1 MALKGFTRNFKP
13 LEILTEEQVDA
24 IHRGALDVLQVTGVR
39 IEHERALKL
48 FEKNGCKVDYDEM
61 RVRIPPGL
69 VEECLRKAP
78 SSFRLKVREPKND
91 VVFGG
96 NTLYFM
102 SSVGLQTV
110 DLDSWEAR
118 VATRKEIYDA
128 VTVLDALDNCHYLAP
143 YSPYTGFEGVPP
155 VMSMPEGFAAR
166 LRNSTK
172 ATMSGYSMDCEM
184 FHIAMAKAVGTEL
197 TGMCLA
203 SPPLT
208 YFADAIESAF
218 RFVEAGFPLY
228 MSTGEV
234 YGGSGPATIAG
245 SVITSTATLMAAIV
259 LAQLI
264 KPGTRVLPADFTFP
278 MNMQTGAPAFG
289 SIGVSLHQ
297 AVFHQVW
304 RKYEIPAWNGG
315 SGPAFSDSKRIDFQ
329 SGYERAI
336 PTLIIALSGAH
347 CLVLH
352 GGVYGELTY
361 HPVQS
366 ILDDDIAGMVGRFI
380 EGVQVNNDTL
390 AIDLIEEV
398 GPIPGH
404 FLNKEHTR
412 KWWKH
417 EQFMPKVAD
426 RLAYPDWARTG
437 KKSALDY
444 AKERMEEILA
454 THKPTPLTPSQEEEV
469 ERILK
474 EAREYYKKKGLIS
487 DAEWEVYMKT
497 LESPNYP
504 YG

>member
-13 LEILTEEQVDA
+13 LEMLTEEQVEA
-24 IHRGALDVLQVTGVR
+24 IHRGALDVLQQTGMR

-48 FEKNGCKVDYDEM
+48 LEKNGCKVDYEQM

-78 SSFRLKVREPKND
+78 SSFRLKAREPKND
-91 VVFGG
+91 VVLGG
-96 NTLYFM
+96 NTVYFM
-102 SSVGLQTV
+102 ASVGMQAV

-118 VATRKEIYDA
+118 VATRKENYDA
-128 VTVLDALDNCHYLAP
+128 VTVLDALDNCHYIPP
-143 YSPYTGFEGVPP
+143 YGPYFGFEGVPP
-155 VMSMPEGFAAR
+155 VMCHTESLAAR
-166 LRNSTK
+166 LRNSAK
-172 ATMSGYSMDCEM
+172 ATMAGCSKDSEIFDIE
-184 FHIAMAKAVGTEL
+184 MAKAVGTEI

-208 YFADAIESAF
+208 YYADAIEAAF
-218 RFVEAGFPLY
+218 RYVEAGFPLY

-234 YGGSGPATIAG
+234 YGGTGPATIAG
-245 SVITSTATLMAAIV
+245 SVVTSSAELMAAIV
-259 LAQLI
+259 LVQLI
-264 KPGTRVLPADFTFP
+264 KPGARVWAADFTFP

-289 SIGVSLHQ
+289 NIGISLHQ

-304 RKYEIPAWNGG
+304 RKYEIPTLNGG
-315 SGPAFSDSKRIDFQ
+315 SSSFGDSKRIDFQ
-329 SGYERAI
+329 CGYEKAI
-336 PTLIIALSGAH
+336 NTLLPALCGAN
-347 CLVLH
+347 CMFFH

-366 ILDDDIAGMVGRFI
+366 ILDDDIAGMIGRFI
-380 EGVQVNNDTL
+380 EGVQVNDDTL

-404 FLNKEHTR
+404 FLNTEHTR

-417 EQFMPKVAD
+417 EQFVPKAAD
-426 RLAYPDWARTG
+426 RLTYPEWTKTG

-454 THKPTPLTPSQEEEV
+454 THKPKPLTSSQEEEV
-469 ERILK
+469 ERVLE
-474 EAREYYKKKGLIS
+474 EARAYYRKKGLIS
-487 DAEWEVYMKT
+487 DEEWAVYMKGFKR
-497 LESPNYP
+497 LS
-504 YG
+504 